1 MNDNPEVMIDII
13 MNGYNAREEYAVMAA
28 VGTINNL
35 KLEEVAA
42 IVNHERSSWGNNAR
56 RISKEEVEK
65 IMVFIKTQKVNQ

>member
-1 MNDNPEVMIDII
+1 M
-13 MNGYNAREEYAVMAA
+13 EETHLSVLHHWFGDML
-28 VGTINNL
+28 GTINNL